1 MTAREV
7 VGLIRKN
14 VGVPWNEKSYR
25 DTFKVGNPDST
36 VKGIATIVMTTFD
49 MLKRANL
56 AGLNMVIT
64 HEDTFWNDRDDTQDL
79 TGNPLYKL
87 KIEYVLKNDMIVW
100 RIHDHMHAMTPDF
113 TVVGSLRSVGVKGG
127 ENATMRPRIF
137 TIPET
142 TLGEFA
148 AQVKRLTGS
157 RAFRCVGDPKARVS
171 KILLGPGYA
180 TPRMTAEADVVIGG
194 EQQEADGAFDNVEY
208 VRDAASLGMTKGV
221 IMLGH
226 VVSEQPGMEDFA
238 NWMRTFVHDVPIKF
252 VPAEEPYW

>member
-1 MTAREV
+1 VTAREV
-7 VGLIRKN
+7 VELIQKN
-14 VGVPWNEKSYR
+14 SGVPINERSYR
-25 DTFKVGNPDST
+25 DTFKLGDPDST
-36 VKGIATIVMTTFD
+36 VTGIATTVMVTFD
-49 MLKRANL
+49 MLKRAHT
-56 AGLNMVIT
+56 AGLNLVIS
-64 HEDTFWNDRDDTQDL
+64 HEDTFWNDRDDVKDL
-79 TGNPLYKL
+79 TENPLYKL
-87 KIEYVLKNDMIVW
+87 KTEYIRKNGMVIW
-100 RIHDHMHAMTPDF
+100 RDHDHLHAMKPDF

-127 ENATMRPRIF
+127 ENAAMAPRIM

-194 EQQEADGAFDNVEY
+194 EQQEADGGFDNVEY
-208 VRDAASLGMTKGV
+208 VMDAASLGMAKGV

-226 VVSEQPGMEDFA
+226 VISEQPGMEDYA
-238 NWMRTFVHDVPIKF
+238 NWMRTFIHDIPIQF